1 SLPDSGVIEYLSRGR
16 ISVEHPDFKKLAYK
30 LCLRKVCPVVD
41 QNEKEYTHSFDIV
54 KAYTDGV
61 LPFTNYTFDFRGVI
75 DYIFCSRRLF
85 SVLGVLGPLDTSWFS
100 KHRIPGCPHHYIPSD
115 HFPIVAEL
123 ELLTKKSLAE
133 LEKQKQQQQE
143 KNLENKSGNNNN
155 NNSGNNSNGHIRR

>member
-1 SLPDSGVIEYLSRGR
+1 MVYYHSQIIRKLFFFFFLYNI
-16 ISVEHPDFKKLAYK
+16 ISFILFQY
-30 LCLRKVCPVVD
+30 R
-41 QNEKEYTHSFDIV
+41 
-54 KAYTDGV
+54 
-61 LPFTNYTFDFRGVI
+61 FDFRGVI

-133 LEKQKQQQQE
+133 LEKQKQQQQQE
-143 KNLENKSGNNNN
+143 KNLDNKSGNNNNNNN